1 MRVVILGKGKVSR
14 GKLSKDEKKEK
25 DKYEESLVDEEVF
38 IFLLL
43 LIIRIYIKLYNWK
56 LVREVV

>member
-25 DKYEESLVDEEVF
+25 DKYEESLVDEEDF

-43 LIIRIYIKLYNWK
+43 LII
-56 LVREVV
+56 